1 MEWNIDSERPVYLQI
16 IEQIQRGIISG
27 QIEPGSKLPSVR
39 DLAADA
45 GVNPNTMQKAL
56 SELERME
63 LISTYRTNG
72 KFITND
78 TALIQAMK
86 ESEADNRIRVF
97 LRDMELLGFLPE
109 DIIVRMRKYKE
120 EKE

>member
-86 ESEADNRIRVF
+86 ESEADNRIKVF
-97 LRDMELLGFLPE
+97 LRDMEFLGFLPE
-109 DIIVRMRKYKE
+109 DIILRMRKYKE

>member
-97 LRDMELLGFLPE
+97 LRDMEFLGFLPE

>member
-86 ESEADNRIRVF
+86 ESEADNRIKVF
-97 LRDMELLGFLPE
+97 LRDMEFLGFLPE

>member
-86 ESEADNRIRVF
+86 ESEADNRKKVF
-97 LRDMELLGFLPE
+97 LRDMEFLGFLPE

>member
-78 TALIQAMK
+78 TALIETMK
-86 ESEADNRIRVF
+86 ESEADNRIKVF
-97 LRDMELLGFLPE
+97 LRDMEFLGFLPE